1 VSLYPSLGKMGI
13 DSTTDYCWMKLG
25 LAKKFPG
32 APQEK
37 TLQEKT
43 LRRLLA
49 PVPFACEKRSHD
61 LPAKTGLGQ

>member
-1 VSLYPSLGKMGI
+1 MGI

-32 APQEK
+32 A
-37 TLQEKT
+37 LQEKT

-49 PVPFACEKRSHD
+49 PFSCEKRSHD
-61 LPAKTGLGQ
+61 LPRQA

>member
-32 APQEK
+32 A
-37 TLQEKT
+37 LQEKT

-49 PVPFACEKRSHD
+49 PFSCEKRSHD
-61 LPAKTGLGQ
+61 LPRQA

>member
-32 APQEK
+32 A
-37 TLQEKT
+37 LQEKT
-43 LRRLLA
+43 LRRL
-49 PVPFACEKRSHD
+49 PVKSD
-61 LPAKTGLGQ
+61 LMICQPRQA